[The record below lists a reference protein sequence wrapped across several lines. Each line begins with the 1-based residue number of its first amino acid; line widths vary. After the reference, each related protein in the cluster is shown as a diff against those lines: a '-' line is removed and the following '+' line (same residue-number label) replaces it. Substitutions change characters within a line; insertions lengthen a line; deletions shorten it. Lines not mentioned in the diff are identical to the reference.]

1 VLEELRLVDGVR
13 TRRELIAEIP
23 EDKRIEASAY
33 AAVDPASVG
42 FEPEATFALVYGS
55 GAIQSGHGS
64 VSRSGEPVFASE
76 TVIDA
81 IEAAVDADEVR
92 AIVLRID
99 SPGGSAFPSEQMWQA
114 IRAARKKKPIV
125 ASFSDYAASGGY
137 YLASAADAIV
147 SQPGTLTGSIGVFA
161 VRPALGGLFERL
173 DVHSAMLE
181 RGPHAEIGLMSPE
194 LSPDTQDWLQS
205 DVEDTYR
212 RFLDRVA
219 EGRNRPVAEI
229 ADVAEGRV
237 WTGEQAVTRGLVD
250 AIGGLRSAVSKAK
263 EKVGLDADADVSL
276 TIYPPPKPLAEQ
288 LREALRISVAQG
300 VASALPFGAAL
311 RPAAAWLEAVTAPGL
326 VLAPAFWIDVR

>member
-1 VLEELRLVDGVR
+1 
-13 TRRELIAEIP
+13 
-23 EDKRIEASAY
+23 
-33 AAVDPASVG
+33 
-42 FEPEATFALVYGS
+42 
-55 GAIQSGHGS
+55 
-64 VSRSGEPVFASE
+64 VFASE

-81 IEAAVDADEVR
+81 IEAAVEADDVR

-114 IRAARKKKPIV
+114 IRAARKKKPVV

-137 YLASAADAIV
+137 YLASATDAIV

-161 VRPALGGLFERL
+161 VRPALGGLFERF
-173 DVHSAMLE
+173 DVHAAMLE
-181 RGPHAEIGLMSPE
+181 RGPHAEIGLMSPA

-229 ADVAEGRV
+229 SEVAEGRV

-263 EKVGLDADADVSL
+263 ERVGLAADADVSL

-288 LREALRISVAQG
+288 LREALRISVAQQ

-311 RPAAAWLEAVTAPGL
+311 RPASTWLEAVTSPGL